1 MEYVFFIILGIA
13 AGIVINLASD
23 FESPYYENILL
34 WLLGYMYKKVRYIAI
49 VAITVFIF
57 AETYHYSQN
66 NYQIIKF
73 CLFFVILMICSI
85 KDIKEKEIPNKVII
99 TGILLGLA
107 VCTISFDTEI
117 LLDSV
122 ITCVITGFILYLVS
136 MATKGG
142 LGMGDMKLMAV
153 CGLFLG
159 FSQTTSVLLISL
171 LLTGVIGIGYILL
184 KKASLKSTIPFAP
197 FITAGFVINLLIG

>member
-1 MEYVFFIILGIA
+1 MEYLFFIILGIA

-23 FESPYYENILL
+23 FERPYYENKLL
-34 WLLGYMYKKVRYIAI
+34 WLSGYMYKKVRYIAV

-57 AETYHYSQN
+57 AETYHYSQD
-66 NYQIIKF
+66 NYQIIRF
-73 CLFFVILMICSI
+73 CLFFIILMICSI

-107 VCTISFDTEI
+107 VCTMSFDTEI
-117 LLDSV
+117 VLDSV

-136 MATKGG
+136 MVTKGG
-142 LGMGDMKLMAV
+142 IGMGDMKLMAV

-159 FSQTTSVLLISL
+159 FSQTTAVLLISL
-171 LLTGVIGIGYILL
+171 LLTGVIGIIYILL
-184 KKASLKSTIPFAP
+184 KKASLKSAIPFAP
-197 FITAGFVINLLIG
+197 FITAGFVINLLTG